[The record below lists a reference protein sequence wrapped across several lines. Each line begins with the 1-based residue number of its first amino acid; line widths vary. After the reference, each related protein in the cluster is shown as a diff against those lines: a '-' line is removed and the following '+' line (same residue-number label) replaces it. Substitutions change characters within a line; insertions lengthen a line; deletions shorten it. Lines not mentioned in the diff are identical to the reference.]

1 MKKDPLRVVPKNPT
15 ETLAP
20 SSRVNLAK
28 LYPIEF
34 NFRIHEIGQIGRES
48 LPKLLAYV
56 RDVNGWGLGWN

>member
-1 MKKDPLRVVPKNPT
+1 MNKDPLRVVPNDPM

-34 NFRIHEIGQIGRES
+34 NFRIHEIGQVGRES

-56 RDVNGWGLGWN
+56 TEINNRELGWN